1 MLHAIRHGALVFA
14 GLVLLQFAGCAGLP
28 GTEPPPAPPL
38 ADHLFKP
45 AAERPDAAAVMALS
59 APMRAFA
66 QQIGFSNRGH
76 DSLQRALLQALYG
89 RRELRLEYD
98 GRITRNAAQAYA
110 AKAGNCLSLVLMTAA
125 FARELGLEVQFNS
138 ALVDDQWRQEAGL
151 LLRSNHVNLSLATA
165 FGRALGWRHESYHTL
180 MVDFLPPDELRGL
193 RTRAISE
200 AMVLAMYF
208 NNRAVEALT
217 ASDPDQAYSFVREAL
232 AQAPDFAP
240 ALNTLAVVYLRAG
253 HLALADQALT
263 QLLAR
268 EADNTSA
275 LANLALVRDA
285 LGLQA
290 QASALR
296 ARRAQL
302 EPQAPLQAQADGQ
315 RALRLGQ
322 PAQALQLFLRELAR
336 TGSSADLQFGLAQA
350 HYGLGQTDQAEHA
363 LQQARD
369 ASADAA
375 ERARYGAK
383 IDGLRLQAKRRAP
396 SRPVPWR

>member
-1 MLHAIRHGALVFA
+1 MLHAIRRCALVFA
-14 GLVLLQFAGCAGLP
+14 GLALLQIAGCAGLP
-28 GTEPPPAPPL
+28 GAEPPPAPPL

-45 AAERPDAAAVMALS
+45 AAERPDAAAVMAVDPS
-59 APMRAFA
+59 MRAFA
-66 QQIGFSNRGH
+66 RQIRLSQRGH
-76 DSLQRALLQALYG
+76 DSLQQALLQALYG
-89 RRELRLEYD
+89 SRELRLEYD
-98 GRITRNAAQAYA
+98 SRITRNAAQAYA
-110 AKAGNCLSLVLMTAA
+110 DKAGNCLSLVLMTAA

-165 FGRALGWRHESYHTL
+165 FGRPLGWRHEAHHTL

-208 NNRAVEALT
+208 NNRAVEALI
-217 ASDPDQAYSFVREAL
+217 ASGPDQAYGFVREAIR
-232 AQAPDFAP
+232 QAPDFAP

-253 HLALADQALT
+253 HLALADQTLT
-263 QLLAR
+263 LLLAR

-275 LANLALVRDA
+275 LDNLAQVRDA
-285 LGLQA
+285 QGLPA

-296 ARRAQL
+296 ARRTQL
-302 EPQAPLQAQADGQ
+302 EPQTPFQAQADGQ

-336 TGSSADLQFGLAQA
+336 TGSSADLQFGLALA
-350 HYGLGQTDQAEHA
+350 HHGLGQADQAEHA
-363 LQQARD
+363 LQLARD

-375 ERARYGAK
+375 GRARYGAK
-383 IDGLRLQAKRRAP
+383 IDWLRAQARR
-396 SRPVPWR
+396 